1 MSRKINGKSN
11 PSGRDSG
18 RFIAL
23 PHSVVDCAA
32 YLHLSMHARAL
43 LIEIAKQFN
52 SSNNGK
58 LLVTKAVMKKRGWN
72 SSSMLAKAKK
82 ELLDNNFIFETFK
95 GHRPNKASWYAVTWY
110 RLDANKG
117 FDEGAYLL
125 FKQGAYHTEPLIKNK
140 MPSPP
145 SGPKDALIGP
155 PQGYQ
160 ADYAGLH

>member
-11 PSGRDSG
+11 PSGRDLG

-23 PHSVVDCAA
+23 PHSVINSVA
-32 YLHLSMHARAL
+32 YLNLSMHARAL

-52 SSNNGK
+52 SHNNGK

-82 ELLDNNFIFETFK
+82 ELIDNNFIFETFK
-95 GHRPNKASWYAVTWY
+95 GHRPNKASWYAITWQ
-110 RLDANKG
+110 RLDLIKG
-117 FDEGAYLL
+117 FDEGATLL
-125 FKQGAYHTEPLIKNK
+125 FKQGAYNTEPLIKNK
-140 MPSPP
+140 MLSPSK
-145 SGPKDALIGP
+145 GPKDALIGP
-155 PQGYQ
+155 PQGHQ

>member
-140 MPSPP
+140 MLSPRK
-145 SGPKDALIGP
+145 GPKASLIEP
-155 PQGYQ
+155 PQGHQ